1 MKPVCGSWQAGGYAS
16 QGIAR
21 ALVKQGAPARSDM
34 SHLRGKDGG
43 TRILIADDDGVS
55 RLYCSQ
61 SLALSGIRTFLAGS
75 GVAASYMAATH
86 LPDVV
91 IMDAHLQD
99 MSGVDAIAC
108 IRQRWPLAAPAP
120 RFIGM
125 TADDSPAVVSAL
137 RIAGCQHVLIKPFSS
152 QFLAACIREVAG
164 PDPGSRVDLPA
175 PQQHADPR
183 QLQAKFQ
190 FGLAAQLAEL
200 DGAVARLDWGVVQR
214 LVHALSGA
222 AALAGHDAVARS
234 GQAVLRRLPP
244 AGPASTVADY
254 YDYFLQ
260 RLAEIPPA

>member
-1 MKPVCGSWQAGGYAS
+1 
-16 QGIAR
+16 
-21 ALVKQGAPARSDM
+21 M
-34 SHLRGKDGG
+34 SHPRGKDGG

-55 RLYCSQ
+55 RLFCSQ
-61 SLALSGIRTFLAGS
+61 SLALPGMRTFLAAG
-75 GVAASYMAATH
+75 GVAASHMAATH
-86 LPDVV
+86 LPEVV

-99 MSGVDAIAC
+99 MSGADAIAC
-108 IRQRWPLAAPAP
+108 IRQRWPLSTPAP

-137 RIAGCQHVLIKPFSS
+137 RLAGCHHVLIKPFSS
-152 QFLAACIREVAG
+152 QFLAACIREAAR
-164 PDPGSRVDLPA
+164 PDPGRRLGFPA
-175 PQQHADPR
+175 PQQHADSR
-183 QLQAKFQ
+183 QLQVKFQ
-190 FGLAAQLAEL
+190 CGLAAQLAEL
-200 DGAVARLDWGVVQR
+200 DGAVARLDWEVVQR

-244 AGPASTVADY
+244 AGPASIVADY

>member
-1 MKPVCGSWQAGGYAS
+1 M
-16 QGIAR
+16 
-21 ALVKQGAPARSDM
+21 
-34 SHLRGKDGG
+34 GKDGG
-43 TRILIADDDGVS
+43 TRILIADDDCVS
-55 RLYCSQ
+55 QLFCSQ
-61 SLALSGIRTFLAGS
+61 SLALPGIRTFLAGS
-75 GVAASYMAATH
+75 GVAALDLSATH
-86 LPDVV
+86 LPDVI

-99 MSGVDAIAC
+99 MSGADAIAC
-108 IRQRWPLAAPAP
+108 IRQRWPLSTPAP

-137 RIAGCQHVLIKPFSS
+137 RLGGCQHVLIKPFSS
-152 QFLAACIREVAG
+152 QVLAECICEAAG
-164 PDPGSRVDLPA
+164 PDPGRRLGLPT
-175 PQQHADPR
+175 PPQHADSR
-183 QLQAKFQ
+183 QLQVKFQ
-190 FGLAAQLAEL
+190 CDLAAQLAEL